1 MGGLGA
7 SMGRR
12 GTEGRPGPAAGAVVT
27 TLPSLHFSFC
37 SLLHLFTIQQV
48 PWGLV
53 QGQPSTKPAPA
64 TPAWAACLGRCGTPG
79 TPALPGAG
87 VKAAVGRAIQGPE
100 GRAGAW
106 EAGWRSFCS
115 AGRAESP
122 RAQKLLPGGT
132 EGETEAAWAG
142 SGRKG
147 RRVGSAVV
155 RQDSGSEVRAL
166 AGALTAGPRPGSRS
180 LRPGPAGRRAPERR
194 GGRQRSTLC
203 SAHGGGQAGAAVPE
217 SLEPGAAG
225 AALCPPLN
233 PATHRGTS
241 RPGRPHRIRGELGPE
256 RQAAPAVAGVGSWR
270 SDCKGHETCPRAC
283 G

>member
-1 MGGLGA
+1 M
-7 SMGRR
+7 
-12 GTEGRPGPAAGAVVT
+12 
-27 TLPSLHFSFC
+27 
-37 SLLHLFTIQQV
+37 
-48 PWGLV
+48 
-53 QGQPSTKPAPA
+53 QGQPSPKPTPA
-64 TPAWAACLGRCGTPG
+64 TPAWAACLGRCG

-180 LRPGPAGRRAPERR
+180 LRPGPAGRRSDA
-194 GGRQRSTLC
+194 
-203 SAHGGGQAGAAVPE
+203 AAVSVRLSAARTEEGKQELLFLSHSNPGQ
-217 SLEPGAAG
+217 LER
-225 AALCPPLN
+225 LCAHL
-233 PATHRGTS
+233 
-241 RPGRPHRIRGELGPE
+241 
-256 RQAAPAVAGVGSWR
+256 
-270 SDCKGHETCPRAC
+270 
-283 G
+283 